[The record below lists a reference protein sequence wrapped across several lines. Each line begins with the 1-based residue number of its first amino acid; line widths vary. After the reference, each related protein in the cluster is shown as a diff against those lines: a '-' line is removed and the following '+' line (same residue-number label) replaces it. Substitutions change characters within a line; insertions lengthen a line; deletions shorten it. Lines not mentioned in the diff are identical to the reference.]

1 MDQQLDIVSFK
12 ELLPS
17 LNDIFIKLVEGT
29 PVSRSFE
36 TKKDQLEYLTR
47 VQKKTFIVSTLLLP
61 VLYVGLIFGMGF
73 IAEKS
78 RETLSIAVIDSSG
91 YFSAPILE
99 KQNQFDSSST
109 LTLVNDRSEAQLKE
123 KEDGYDGYLIIPALD
138 WTKGLD
144 SLPLNTYKSY
154 GSATTAAVEAKI
166 NRIWSEVLNDSLQID
181 IGKQMILSQS
191 RIGIKAKN
199 IIDEK
204 SDSDTAE
211 GIGYVAGLLMYFI
224 LLVYGSQV
232 MMGVMEEK
240 TNRIAE
246 VIVSSVRP
254 FQMMLGKIIGIGAV
268 ALTQFLLWIVFILA
282 AYNIAKEA
290 GTQMG
295 AAEMVGNMQRLFTNV
310 DVPLILFC
318 FGFYFLA
325 GFFFYAS
332 LYGAVGSAVNEDIRE
347 AQSLSFP
354 ITMLVIISIAMMTAS
369 IANPSSSIAVWGSL
383 IPFSSPI
390 VMMARIPYGVPGTVP
405 WWQLIASMI
414 ILVLSFLAMVWV
426 AGKIYRTGI
435 LLYGKKV
442 TWAEMLK
449 WIFRKN

>member
-1 MDQQLDIVSFK
+1 MNKTWI
-12 ELLPS
+12 
-17 LNDIFIKLVEGT
+17 IIK
-29 PVSRSFE
+29 R
-36 TKKDQLEYLTR
+36 EYLTR
-47 VQKKTFIVSTLLLP
+47 VKKKTFIISTLLLP

-73 IAEKS
+73 IAENS
-78 RETLSIAVIDSSG
+78 RESLSIAVVDSSG

-99 KQNQFDSSST
+99 KQNQLDNSSI
-109 LTLVNDRSEAQLKE
+109 LTLVENVEAAEQNQKSA
-123 KEDGYDGYLIIPALD
+123 GYDGYLVVPALD
-138 WTKGLD
+138 WRKGLD
-144 SLPLNTYKSY
+144 SLSLNTFKSY
-154 GSATTAAVEAKI
+154 GSATTAAVQAKI
-166 NRIWSEVLNDSLQID
+166 DRIWGQILNDSLQID
-181 IGKQMILSQS
+181 SDKLLILSQS
-191 RIGIKAKN
+191 RLQLKAKN
-199 IIDEK
+199 IVDEK
-204 SDSDTAE
+204 SDSNTAE

-268 ALTQFLLWIVFILA
+268 ALTQFLLWIVFILV
-282 AYNIAKEA
+282 AYNVANEA

-295 AAEMVGNMQRLFTNV
+295 AAEMVGNMQRLFTQVN
-310 DVPLILFC
+310 VPLILGC

-354 ITMLVIISIAMMTAS
+354 ITMLVILSIAMMTAT
-369 IANPSSSIAVWGSL
+369 IANPSGPIAVWGSFL
-383 IPFSSPI
+383 PFSSPI

-405 WWQLIASMI
+405 WWQLIVSML
-414 ILVLSFLAMVWV
+414 ILILSFIAMVWL

-442 TWAEMLK
+442 TWGEMLK
-449 WIFRKN
+449 WIVRKN